1 MTNRRFRCR
10 HTEAMTMTTP
20 QDARLDRIVA
30 EARRAAEQREQ
41 GYRERALKMYPWI
54 CGRCAREFTRANL
67 RELTV
72 HHRNH
77 NHADNP
83 PDGSNWELLCVYCH
97 DNEHS
102 RYTDQQYFS
111 EGSTS
116 SPTIAKATH
125 NPFAA
130 LAGLMKR
137 ED

>member
-1 MTNRRFRCR
+1 MT
-10 HTEAMTMTTP
+10 HPKHGPDDTA
-20 QDARLDRIVA
+20 LDRIVA
-30 EARRAAEQREQ
+30 KARQDAAQRAT

-67 RELTV
+67 SELTV

-77 NHADNP
+77 DHDFNP
-83 PDGSNWELLCVYCH
+83 PDGSNWELLCLYCH

-102 RYTDQQYFS
+102 RYTDQQYFG

-130 LAGLMKR
+130 LAGLMKK
-137 ED
+137 DD